1 MTRKTVYI
9 DISAAEKDTDA
20 IIKYIDSDRSDGKT
34 THMIRRAYDGMKQHG
49 KTAVLARRYKGDITK
64 TYIEQLFANLRKVR
78 PECGELTMTG
88 SPEKDGV
95 FLFSDGVRFGHV
107 VPLSRAGSVK
117 GAFGAETHHDLYM
130 DEYVPLDGRYL
141 KNEVTA
147 ILEMWFTIDRRTYSN
162 SIYVFSNHP
171 TTSNPLFSY
180 FKVVPRVGLSRWKHG
195 RFLLLRVVNKGNR
208 EQIEQSPFG
217 ELIDGT
223 PYAGYAYGGKGIT
236 SNDRLICPTHGRGR
250 MPVVVVDA
258 APVGFYSAGGDR
270 IVVDYVR
277 ERRTEDTIYTTTRN
291 AGHGGGIYL
300 PLNKSLTYSLRIM
313 FLSSK
318 LMFANEQVLFDCQEL
333 FKILGGKE

>member
-1 MTRKTVYI
+1 MKKTVYI
-9 DISAAEKDTDA
+9 DITAAEQDTDA

-49 KTAVLARRYKGDITK
+49 KTAVLARRHVGDITK
-64 TYIEQLFANLRKVR
+64 TYIEQLCGNLRVVR
-78 PECGELTMTG
+78 PDCGELTAAG
-88 SPEKDGV
+88 SPKKDGV
-95 FLFSDGVRFGHV
+95 FLFADGVRFAQV
-107 VPLSRAGSVK
+107 VPLSRADAIK
-117 GAFGAETHHDLYM
+117 GALDEKSHRDLYV
-130 DEYVPLDGRYL
+130 DEYVPLNGRYL
-141 KNEVTA
+141 KDEVTA
-147 ILEMWFTIDRRTYSN
+147 LLEMWFTIDRRTYSN
-162 SIYVFSNHP
+162 SIYVFSNRP

-180 FKVVPRVGLSRWKHG
+180 FQVVPRVGLSRWKNG

-223 PYAGYAYGGKGIT
+223 PYAGYAYGGKGIKPV
-236 SNDRLICPTHGRGR
+236 DRLICPAHGRGR
-250 MPVVVVDA
+250 MPVVVIDA
-258 APVGFYSAGGDR
+258 APVGFYAAGGDR

-277 ERRTEDTIYTTTRN
+277 DRRPEDSIYTTTRN